1 MPDADRISRAVRV
14 LATGRAP
21 GVAIAFA
28 IPLVLARTFD
38 QAEFGTY
45 KQLFLIYAT
54 LFGLA
59 QLGMAES
66 LYYFVPR
73 EGSKAG
79 RHAANAITALAAIGL
94 ACVAALCAFPAQAAD
109 WLSTPAIE
117 PHLVRLGWCL
127 ALMLTPAVF
136 EIVLISRKKAPAA
149 AWAYALSDVARA
161 ASFVI
166 PAAVD

>member
-1 MPDADRISRAVRV
+1 MPGAAPLAPGPHLPPGTRMMPVPRVDRISRANRL
-14 LATGRAP
+14 LAHGPAP

-73 EGSKAG
+73 ESSKAG
-79 RHAANAITALAAIGL
+79 RHAANAFTALAGIGL
-94 ACVAALCAFPAQAAD
+94 VFVGVLFAL
-109 WLSTPAIE
+109 
-117 PHLVRLGWCL
+117 R
-127 ALMLTPAVF
+127 
-136 EIVLISRKKAPAA
+136 
-149 AWAYALSDVARA
+149 
-161 ASFVI
+161 
-166 PAAVD
+166 

>member
-1 MPDADRISRAVRV
+1 MPDVDRISRAVRV

-45 KQLFLIYAT
+45 KQLFLIYST
-54 LFGLA
+54 LFALA

-73 EGSKAG
+73 ERSQAG
-79 RHAANAITALAAIGL
+79 RYIANALVALTCIGL
-94 ACVAALCAFPAQAAD
+94 TAVALLSVFRDRLAGWMTNPAL
-109 WLSTPAIE
+109 S
-117 PHLVRLGWCL
+117 PHVVLLGWFL
-127 ALMLTPAVF
+127 ALMLVSVVL
-136 EIVLISRKKAPAA
+136 EIVLISRKQH
-149 AWAYALSDVARA
+149 VRA
-161 ASFVI
+161 ASAF
-166 PAAVD
+166 AASDIGRAICLT

>member
-1 MPDADRISRAVRV
+1 MADIDRISRAVRV

-59 QLGMAES
+59 QVGMAES

-73 EGSKAG
+73 APPKAG
-79 RHAANAITALAAIGL
+79 RHAANAITALAPAGL
-94 ACVAALCAFPAQAAD
+94 LSGTAFSALPSAVA
-109 WLSTPAIE
+109 
-117 PHLVRLGWCL
+117 
-127 ALMLTPAVF
+127 
-136 EIVLISRKKAPAA
+136 
-149 AWAYALSDVARA
+149 
-161 ASFVI
+161 
-166 PAAVD
+166 